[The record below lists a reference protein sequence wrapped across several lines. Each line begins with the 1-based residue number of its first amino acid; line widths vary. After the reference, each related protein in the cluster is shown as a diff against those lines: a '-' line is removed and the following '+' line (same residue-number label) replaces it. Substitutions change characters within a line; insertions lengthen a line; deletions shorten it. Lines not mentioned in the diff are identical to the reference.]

1 LVGFRAGVTAGQ
13 RAATERA
20 AGALDARLLGPAVKP
35 AGHGRVAGQEY
46 LAPFA
51 LRVPAKQELAVVAR
65 LRRDHAVAY
74 AEPDYLLSA
83 SATPNDTSFPVQWAA
98 RNTGQPIATQ
108 EINENVG
115 PPAAGTPGADAGAYK
130 AWQLSTGSRSVV
142 IGEADTGV
150 DYTHPDLA
158 ANIWSNPGGVG
169 GCPRGTH
176 GYNVRAQTCNPM
188 DEDTTYAGHGT
199 HVAGILG
206 AVGNNGQGVAGMN
219 WQTSILPVKWM
230 NNASHGETSALIEA
244 LQWLVVAKQS
254 GVNVRVVNDSD
265 TFWGTAYSQA
275 LSNEIDVLGANNIL
289 FVTSAG
295 NTGNNNDEVAVQRY
309 PCSYNRPT
317 EICVAPLDSNDQL
330 PSWAN
335 YGAHTVDLAAPG
347 VSIYSTLRGGA
358 YGYLSGSSMA
368 APQVAGAAALIL
380 SKVPSLPAA
389 ALKADILEN
398 VDHLPAL
405 AGRVISG
412 GALDVCK
419 ALPGCSKLAPKPP
432 TSTAAPTI
440 SGPTAL
446 GGTLTEAHGSWTG
459 EPTSFVYQWMR
470 CDASGNNCQ
479 PIIGATGQTYAPAA
493 GDVGH
498 ALRTLETAINAG
510 GASNPAS
517 SLASAAVVGALPVN
531 TARPS
536 ISGWAYA
543 GQTLTAGPGGWSE
556 HPTLYAYQWQRCDYR
571 GSNCAAISLATAATY
586 TVVGA
591 DAESTLRVSVVASN
605 ALGSSAPA
613 TSARTEAVAVP
624 QAPVS
629 ISPPTISGTPVQGQ
643 TLTEAPGTWAGE
655 PSSFLYRW
663 LRCDASGS
671 NCQLLSSASR
681 TYTLLA
687 GDVGHTLRALEAA
700 SNEGGMGYPGISTA
714 TAVIV
719 RGRPVSTVRPTISGT
734 ARVGQTL
741 SATTGSFSENPTGYA
756 YQWQRC
762 DSQGSNCA
770 AIAPATTQSYT
781 LGEADA
787 GTTLRVAVVASN
799 AAGPSAPAASNSTPA
814 VSWQQPVNT
823 GLPSISGRAQAGQTL
838 TASPGTWTGSPPSYA
853 YQWQRCDASGGN
865 CQAIA
870 SATGTTY
877 PVGEADVESTLR
889 VVVTASNPSGQ
900 TRAATSGPTE
910 VVGAAQAPTN
920 TAAPTISGN
929 ATQGQALTEVHGSWT
944 SEPTSYAYQW
954 LRCDISGGNCQQ
966 LFGATAQAY
975 VPLAGDVGHTLRVQ
989 ETATSAAGSSSPEG
1003 SAPSGT
1009 VAPQANAATFGKTTV
1024 GAFADGGLF
1033 SDYKIVHSA
1042 SLAAAG
1048 SVLQLS
1054 VYAVPGVQSP
1064 SPQSVKAV
1072 IYADSG
1078 GAPGALLATGT
1089 EVVYRGNLNGS
1100 GWLDLPLAS
1109 ALSVQPGTYWIGF
1122 ITGPMSEGMGYAYD
1136 SVQNSRAYNTN
1147 AYSSGPSDPFG
1158 AASLDSEQASIY
1170 ATYVPGA

>member
-1 LVGFRAGVTAGQ
+1 
-13 RAATERA
+13 
-20 AGALDARLLGPAVKP
+20 
-35 AGHGRVAGQEY
+35 
-46 LAPFA
+46 
-51 LRVPAKQELAVVAR
+51 
-65 LRRDHAVAY
+65 
-74 AEPDYLLSA
+74 
-83 SATPNDTSFPVQWAA
+83 
-98 RNTGQPIATQ
+98 
-108 EINENVG
+108 
-115 PPAAGTPGADAGAYK
+115 
-130 AWQLSTGSRSVV
+130 
-142 IGEADTGV
+142 
-150 DYTHPDLA
+150 
-158 ANIWSNPGGVG
+158 
-169 GCPRGTH
+169 
-176 GYNVRAQTCNPM
+176 
-188 DEDTTYAGHGT
+188 
-199 HVAGILG
+199 
-206 AVGNNGQGVAGMN
+206 
-219 WQTSILPVKWM
+219 
-230 NNASHGETSALIEA
+230 
-244 LQWLVVAKQS
+244 
-254 GVNVRVVNDSD
+254 
-265 TFWGTAYSQA
+265 
-275 LSNEIDVLGANNIL
+275 
-289 FVTSAG
+289 
-295 NTGNNNDEVAVQRY
+295 
-309 PCSYNRPT
+309 
-317 EICVAPLDSNDQL
+317 
-330 PSWAN
+330 
-335 YGAHTVDLAAPG
+335 
-347 VSIYSTLRGGA
+347 
-358 YGYLSGSSMA
+358 
-368 APQVAGAAALIL
+368 
-380 SKVPSLPAA
+380 
-389 ALKADILEN
+389 
-398 VDHLPAL
+398 
-405 AGRVISG
+405 
-412 GALDVCK
+412 
-419 ALPGCSKLAPKPP
+419 
-432 TSTAAPTI
+432 
-440 SGPTAL
+440 
-446 GGTLTEAHGSWTG
+446 
-459 EPTSFVYQWMR
+459 
-470 CDASGNNCQ
+470 
-479 PIIGATGQTYAPAA
+479 
-493 GDVGH
+493 
-498 ALRTLETAINAG
+498 
-510 GASNPAS
+510 
-517 SLASAAVVGALPVN
+517 VN

-900 TRAATSGPTE
+900 TRTATSGPTE